1 MQPPEDGSPTD
12 HFAALPNI
20 PRDEDGPVF
29 AEPWQAQA
37 FALVVRLSAEQHFT
51 WSEWSSVFSDELKAA
66 AASGTPDDG
75 SSYYHHWLT
84 ALERLVVEKRLTD
97 PSALHA
103 QKEAWR
109 EAYLRTPHGKPVSLE
124 K

>member
-1 MQPPEDGSPTD
+1 MHPPEDGSPMN
-12 HFAALPNI
+12 HLAALLSI
-20 PRDEDGPVF
+20 PRDDDGPVF

-37 FALVVRLSAEQHFT
+37 FALAVRLSAENHFT
-51 WSEWSSVFSDELKAA
+51 WAEWTAAFSAELKAA
-66 AASGTPDDG
+66 AARGTTDDG
-75 SSYYHHWLT
+75 SNYYHHWLT
-84 ALERLVVEKRLTD
+84 ALERLVVEKRLAD
-97 PSALHA
+97 SAVLHA

>member
-1 MQPPEDGSPTD
+1 MHPPENGSPTD

-20 PRDEDGPVF
+20 PRDDGGLVF

-37 FALVVRLSAEQHFT
+37 FALAVRLSAEHHFT
-51 WSEWSSVFSDELKAA
+51 WAEWTSAFSDELKAA
-66 AASGTPDDG
+66 GARGALDDG
-75 SSYYHHWLT
+75 SNYYHHWLT
-84 ALERLVVEKRLTD
+84 ALERLVVEKRLAD

-103 QKEAWR
+103 ETEAWR
-109 EAYLRTPHGKPVSLE
+109 EAYLHTPHGKPVLLN